1 MTTEEKLKNYIL
13 ERYRSIRE
21 FTIAIDMPYSTLKGV
36 LTRGIDN
43 SSVGVIFKICKAL
56 NISPDALAEGEIVP
70 RIEAGRLK
78 VSANI
83 EKPTSEIRV
92 MDVGDII
99 KNTKKHLLKQKNL
112 SLNGKPVNKTEIA
125 TLINGIDISLEMV
138 KKSQK

>member
-21 FTIAIDMPYSTLKGV
+21 FTIDIDMPYSTLTGV

-70 RIEAGRLK
+70 RIEAGSLK

-83 EKPTSEIRV
+83 EKPTAEGTV
-92 MDVGDII
+92 VELADII
-99 KNTKKHLLKQKNL
+99 SNTKKHLLKQKNL
-112 SLNGKPVNKTEIA
+112 SLNGKPVNKTEIVN
-125 TLINGIDISLEMV
+125 LVNGIDISLEMV